1 MRKRYRIRA
10 NKMPGDRFWAH
21 YGHFQPNIG
30 KNYSIF
36 GWNPAKIDHIA
47 LKQKQK
53 KVKAGILL
61 ARIWFIVWSVVL
73 LSFLLEYPNLVIF
86 LHKNQHA

>member
-30 KNYSIF
+30 KIYSIF

-47 LKQKQK
+47 LKQPK
-53 KVKAGILL
+53 KVESRHSIGQD
-61 ARIWFIVWSVVL
+61 VVY
-73 LSFLLEYPNLVIF
+73 SMVSWVVEFSIRVSKPGDIF
-86 LHKNQHA
+86 A